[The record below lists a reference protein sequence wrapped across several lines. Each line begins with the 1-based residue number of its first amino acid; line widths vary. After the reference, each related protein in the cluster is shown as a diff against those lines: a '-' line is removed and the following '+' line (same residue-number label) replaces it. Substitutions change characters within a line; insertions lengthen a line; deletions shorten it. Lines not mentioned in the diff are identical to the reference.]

1 MMFNPAKKIMI
12 FEIKIVLKIL
22 VPCKIGEVKQLFF
35 NYFHRISRVKKWFLD
50 LSIKG
55 VLLISIFVFFYQR
68 GTLSLFPHHVV
79 AFNIV
84 DFIDNSSLE

>member
-35 NYFHRISRVKKWFLD
+35 NYFHRISRVKK
-50 LSIKG
+50 
-55 VLLISIFVFFYQR
+55 
-68 GTLSLFPHHVV
+68 
-79 AFNIV
+79 
-84 DFIDNSSLE
+84 